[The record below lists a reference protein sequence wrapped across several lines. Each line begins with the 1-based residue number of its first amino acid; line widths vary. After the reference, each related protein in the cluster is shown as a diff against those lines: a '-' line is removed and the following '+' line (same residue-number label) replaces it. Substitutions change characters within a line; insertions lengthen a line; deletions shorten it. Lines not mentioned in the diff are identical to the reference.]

1 MFLKFLNAKPN
12 TLQSILNTEKDKTDR
27 QKSEYGLVDLVREN
41 LSTYNECFVV
51 YTEFIQNSFLEFF
64 DEVFQ
69 EFKWFNGFVMT
80 VKGDF
85 ICGDL
90 QENGKLKEVIVNQ
103 GKILKKTYKWET
115 TVSFIKRI

>member
-69 EFKWFNGFVMT
+69 ELKWFNGFVMT

>member
-1 MFLKFLNAKPN
+1 MKFLNAKPN

-51 YTEFIQNSFLEFF
+51 YTEFIRLGFLDFF
-64 DEVFQ
+64 DEVSKGLEGFQ
-69 EFKWFNGFVMT
+69 GFLMT

-85 ICGDL
+85 VCGDL
-90 QENGKLKEVIVNQ
+90 QDNGKLKEKVVNQ
-103 GKILKKTYKWET
+103 GKILKKTFKGET